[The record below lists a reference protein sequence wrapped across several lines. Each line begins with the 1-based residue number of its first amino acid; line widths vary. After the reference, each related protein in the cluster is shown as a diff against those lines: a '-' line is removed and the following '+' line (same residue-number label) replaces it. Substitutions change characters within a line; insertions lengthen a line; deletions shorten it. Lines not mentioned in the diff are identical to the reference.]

1 MRTPAASSARRRKT
15 RKTPSKNAVTALTP
29 ADEVSTFISTWS
41 PANPAT
47 ADQWPVIAQTVRSI
61 VTKAQPG
68 STGVAVKY
76 LRALARHTA
85 ARHTAGM
92 RIDDAVELL
101 SDTALAATLGKG
113 ATTPLG
119 ENSRRTE
126 LSFLRRIRARVL
138 PNDYG
143 QPPEVTGLSKSG
155 VAKPYNAGDITAM
168 LTWCRNNK
176 PASARLH
183 AAILLALGCGIDG
196 YEASRVRGTDI
207 TVTQWGLVVR
217 APGMGK
223 GNTRPARDVPVRAE
237 YERELATLAVSA
249 GSAPLLG
256 KRGDISDLAAATTK
270 TPSVPQFSASRGRS
284 TWTQTCLVSGA
295 TYVAL
300 RQAGVSTRG
309 EGPLHELSVG
319 LRLEA
324 EAFITMLRAGSSP
337 FDASDPQ
344 FAELTVWGEQ

>member
-1 MRTPAASSARRRKT
+1 MRTSAAASARRRKT
-15 RKTPSKNAVTALTP
+15 RKAPSKKTVTALIP
-29 ADEVSTFISTWS
+29 ADEMSTFIAAWS
-41 PANPAT
+41 PGNPT
-47 ADQWPVIAQTVRSI
+47 IADQWPAICDTVRSI
-61 VTKAQPG
+61 ITKAQPG
-68 STGVAVKY
+68 STGVAAKY

-101 SDTALAATLGKG
+101 SDSALAATLGKS
-113 ATTPLG
+113 TQTPLG

-126 LSFLRRIRARVL
+126 LSFLRRIRARAF
-138 PNDYG
+138 PNDYA
-143 QPPEVTGLSKSG
+143 QPPEITGLSKSA
-155 VAKPYNAGDITAM
+155 VAQPYNADDITAM

-176 PASARLH
+176 PASQRLH

-196 YEASRVRGTDI
+196 YEASRVHGTDI
-207 TVTQWGLVVR
+207 TVTQWGLIVR

-223 GNTRPARDVPVRAE
+223 GNTRPERNVPVRAE
-237 YERELATLAVSA
+237 YEHELATLAASA

-256 KRGDISDLAAATTK
+256 KRGDISDLAAATAK

-284 TWTQTCLVSGA
+284 TWTQACLVSGA

-319 LRLEA
+319 LCLET

-337 FDASDPQ
+337 FDASDPK
-344 FAELTVWGEQ
+344 FAELTAWGEQ

>member
-1 MRTPAASSARRRKT
+1 VRTPTAAAARRRKT
-15 RKTPSKNAVTALTP
+15 RKAPSKKAVTALTP

-41 PANPAT
+41 PANPT
-47 ADQWPVIAQTVRSI
+47 IADQWPAIAQTVRSI

-68 STGVAVKY
+68 STGVAAKY

-85 ARHTAGM
+85 ARHTAQM
-92 RIDDAVELL
+92 RIDDPVELL

-113 ATTPLG
+113 TKTPLG

-126 LSFLRRIRARVL
+126 LSFLRRIRARAL
-138 PNDYG
+138 PNEYG

-196 YEASRVRGTDI
+196 YEASRVHGTDV
-207 TVTQWGLVVR
+207 TVTQWGLIVR

-223 GNTRPARDVPVRAE
+223 GNTRPERDVPVRAE
-237 YERELATLAVSA
+237 YERELATLAANA

-256 KRGDISDLAAATTK
+256 KRGDLYDLAAATAK
-270 TPSVPQFSASRGRS
+270 TPSVPQFSASRGRA
-284 TWTQTCLVSGA
+284 TWTHAALVSGA

-309 EGPLHELSVG
+309 DGPLHILSTG
-319 LRLEA
+319 MRIDTA
-324 EAFITMLRAGSSP
+324 AFITMLRAGGSP
-337 FDASDPQ
+337 FKANDPQ
-344 FAELTVWGEQ
+344 FAELTAWSER